1 MAGIF
6 DKVSAFARSSQGK
19 KLIQQAQAA
28 AKDPANRAKVQE
40 LGNKLKDPA
49 NRAKV
54 QEYGNKLKDAAKQA
68 SSKRGA
74 KADGPAAPDV
84 HPDPDAPEPKTQP

>member
-40 LGNKLKDPA
+40 
-49 NRAKV
+49 
-54 QEYGNKLKDAAKQA
+54 YGNKLKDAAKQA
-68 SSKRGA
+68 SSKRA